1 MSWAIKCDICG
12 NDMDDSNTV
21 GHLRVLNFNDGY
33 NTDNHDCVLDICEEC
48 LFNMIDKD
56 VIASRSEF

>member
-1 MSWAIKCDICG
+1 MSWVIKCDICG

-21 GHLRVLNFNDGY
+21 GHLRVLNFNDNY
-33 NTDNHDCVLDICEEC
+33 DCVLDICEEC